1 MVTDILSLL
10 KIFSYLSTFVKAL
23 PAGYLDNCKN
33 VLDKPALFSYNDYNN
48 DKRSDGDDV
57 PSPSFQRAAGWCKA
71 VLGFGQLAPEQPAEK
86 EFIRSR
92 TGRDSPVTG
101 IGIRRLYAADA
112 ESGRAVYL
120 PPMGM
125 VPRKSSAFVSFIR
138 TMVAEWKRGLFLLLH
153 NTLPGACQKNVYI
166 HSIY

>member
-23 PAGYLDNCKN
+23 PAGYLDNWKN

-71 VLGFGQLAPEQPAEK
+71 VLGFGQLAPEQPAE
-86 EFIRSR
+86 
-92 TGRDSPVTG
+92 
-101 IGIRRLYAADA
+101 RLF
-112 ESGRAVYL
+112 S
-120 PPMGM
+120 
-125 VPRKSSAFVSFIR
+125 
-138 TMVAEWKRGLFLLLH
+138 
-153 NTLPGACQKNVYI
+153 
-166 HSIY
+166 